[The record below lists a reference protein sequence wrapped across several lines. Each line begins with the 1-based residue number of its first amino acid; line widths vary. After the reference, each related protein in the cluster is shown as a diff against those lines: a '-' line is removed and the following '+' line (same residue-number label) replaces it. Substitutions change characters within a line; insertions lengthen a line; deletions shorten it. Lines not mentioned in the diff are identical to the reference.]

1 MNALDFY
8 PVAIEKLIEEFS
20 KLPGIGYKTAQRL
33 TLHVLNLPKE
43 EVEGFSKA
51 LIEARGTIKYC
62 SVCGNFTD
70 TDPCAICSNPSR
82 NKHLICVV
90 EEPKDIMAIE
100 KVREY
105 NGVYHVLHGV
115 ISPMHGKGPDSIK
128 LKELIS
134 RMNNE
139 VKEVIVATNPNVDGE
154 ATAMYISKLLKP
166 LGVKVTRIAH
176 GIPVGGDLEY
186 ADEVTLSKALEGRKE
201 I

>member
-1 MNALDFY
+1 
-8 PVAIEKLIEEFS
+8 VAIEKLIEEFA

-43 EVEGFSKA
+43 EVEGFAGA
-51 LIEARGTIKYC
+51 LVKARGTIKYC
-62 SVCGNFTD
+62 SVCGNYTD

-82 NKHLICVV
+82 DKSTICVV
-90 EEPKDIMAIE
+90 EQPKDIISLE

-115 ISPMHGKGPDSIK
+115 ISPMSGKGPDSIK
-128 LKELIS
+128 LRELVS
-134 RMNNE
+134 RMKDD

-166 LGVKVTRIAH
+166 LGAKVTRIAH

-186 ADEVTLSKALEGRKE
+186 ADEVTLSKALEGRRE

>member
-1 MNALDFY
+1 VNALDFY